1 MHSIGYP
8 DLYRSRGT
16 GAPVGGW
23 DIMASVSS
31 FVQYPLSYLRSAISG
46 WISIDTI
53 TQNGTYTLKPSSNS
67 GDNQALILKTPI
79 SEKEF
84 FVVEYRKAGTPYKD
98 QLDEKIP
105 GSGLIN
111 YRVNTEELR
120 TIMVTK
126 IIFMYLD
133 QVRQEKVM
141 VMENYQK
148 LSYLKNLE
156 EQLMVVLILV
166 KK

>member
-1 MHSIGYP
+1 
-8 DLYRSRGT
+8 
-16 GAPVGGW
+16 
-23 DIMASVSS
+23 
-31 FVQYPLSYLRSAISG
+31 
-46 WISIDTI
+46 
-53 TQNGTYTLKPSSNS
+53 
-67 GDNQALILKTPI
+67 
-79 SEKEF
+79 
-84 FVVEYRKAGTPYKD
+84 
-98 QLDEKIP
+98 
-105 GSGLIN
+105 
-111 YRVNTEELR
+111 
-120 TIMVTK
+120 MVTK

>member
-1 MHSIGYP
+1 MLWAHKANHNGATEVNGKKVNNYNIHNSYGLIDSVLRERGVLIHEFMHSIGYP

-84 FVVEYRKAGTPYKD
+84 
-98 QLDEKIP
+98 LLLSIEKLEHHIKI
-105 GSGLIN
+105 SLMK
-111 YRVNTEELR
+111 NTR
-120 TIMVTK
+120 
-126 IIFMYLD
+126 
-133 QVRQEKVM
+133 
-141 VMENYQK
+141 
-148 LSYLKNLE
+148 
-156 EQLMVVLILV
+156 
-166 KK
+166 